1 MRESGRMPDLFSLF
15 NVTLNSFQG
24 LPELDSGLK
33 QVQHDS
39 VDLLEKV
46 SSPLL

>member
-1 MRESGRMPDLFSLF
+1 MRESGRSKSTRTEMPDLFSLF

-33 QVQHDS
+33 QFSMTVWIY
-39 VDLLEKV
+39 
-46 SSPLL
+46 